1 MSEDE
6 HSDSEFYYPDE
17 LHESHKENSE
27 DTALSG
33 YEQVYENG
41 REEIESSVN
50 KQKRENTTRKTF
62 SDMKTFQ
69 HYLSSVNK
77 GNEEVLDLPACD
89 LDHFGKVFQ
98 KCLQI
103 NGDKFQP
110 DRLKNFQIPRIH
122 TICRK
127 IQHPTGDC

>member
-6 HSDSEFYYPDE
+6 HSDSEFHYPDE

-50 KQKRENTTRKTF
+50 KQ
-62 SDMKTFQ
+62 
-69 HYLSSVNK
+69 
-77 GNEEVLDLPACD
+77 
-89 LDHFGKVFQ
+89 Q
-98 KCLQI
+98 KWKHDQE
-103 NGDKFQP
+103 
-110 DRLKNFQIPRIH
+110 NFQWHENISALFIFSKQGKWKSFGFTCWWPWPLWQSFSKMFAKLMATSLNLTR
-122 TICRK
+122 
-127 IQHPTGDC
+127 